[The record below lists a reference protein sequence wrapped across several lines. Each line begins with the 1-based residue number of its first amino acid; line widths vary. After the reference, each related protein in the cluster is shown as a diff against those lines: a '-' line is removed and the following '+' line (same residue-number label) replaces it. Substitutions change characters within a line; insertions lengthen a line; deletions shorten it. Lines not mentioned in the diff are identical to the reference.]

1 MCRCLLKNKA
11 LIKTLSFKANRCRC
25 PICNCNKFTFISS
38 DASTLKHGIGRT
50 SGTSSYFNFLE
61 KGIDDR
67 LVLRIKKA
75 VEKIECRVLLKMC
88 NDCGET
94 VQNIHPNNIVSKH
107 DRKRR

>member
-1 MCRCLLKNKA
+1 LKNKS
-11 LIKTLSFKANRCRC
+11 LIKNLSFKANIGRC

-38 DASTLKHGIGRT
+38 DASTLKHGIGRS
-50 SGTSSYFNFLE
+50 SGASIYFNILE
-61 KGIDDR
+61 KGPDDR
-67 LVLRIKKA
+67 LVLRIKKT

-94 VQNIHPNNIVSKH
+94 VQNIHPNNTVSKH

>member
-1 MCRCLLKNKA
+1 LKNKS
-11 LIKTLSFKANRCRC
+11 LIKNLSLKANIGRC

-50 SGTSSYFNFLE
+50 SRSPVYFNLLE

-67 LVLRIKKA
+67 LVLRIKKT

-94 VQNIHPNNIVSKH
+94 VQNVHPNNIASGY